1 MAINSTSSATSAAA
15 APTTG
20 PGKGSVIDVAGLVSK
35 LDSIEQVPIDR
46 LGVKVTKQD
55 NAIRDLGIIK
65 ERMSIFQA
73 ALQDFTDPI
82 SYLNKTVSSSN
93 PTVVSTS
100 VSNSSSVS
108 AGVFN
113 VNVTQLAKTSTAM
126 YAFTIPGPGITGN
139 FDLGDSLDNLESF
152 SFNENDTLETIK
164 NKINLETS
172 NTNVRAAVVN
182 TGNQFVLSL
191 TSTVGG
197 ANSNIFLDQTPTTP
211 SLISQ
216 LMKLADPSEPEGQ
229 DGADAIFSINGQTFT
244 RSSNTVDDALAGVR
258 LQLQGEGPV
267 TIVAGSENREIAQT
281 LITNVGQA
289 YNDLMASYTELSKFN
304 ADPEKRGS
312 LYGFMELRGMMD
324 SISMSFMSPL
334 TRSSG
339 SNSSSAPI
347 NDTGGNPISFTTLGL
362 ELQLDG
368 TLLFKSAAFESAV
381 TRGALEQLANGSLSS
396 TRTIVNDAMTF
407 GGKVDSFIDGFE
419 DERSTLQNRI
429 TDLENRKAEKMARY
443 QAQYASLDAL
453 LFRLQ
458 ALNNSLTPTFE
469 ALNNPKN

>member
-1 MAINSTSSATSAAA
+1 MAINSTSSATSS
-15 APTTG
+15 APSAMS

-35 LDSIEQVPIDR
+35 LDSIEQAPIDR
-46 LGVKVTKQD
+46 LGVKVTRQD

-65 ERMSIFQA
+65 QRMSSFQA

-93 PTVVSTS
+93 STLVGVS
-100 VSNSSSVS
+100 VSKSSDVA

-113 VNVTQLAKTSTAM
+113 VNVTKLAQTSTAT
-126 YAFTIPGPGITGN
+126 YAFNFASAGSITLRATDGSVQTIDLAATGTDGIN
-139 FDLGDSLDNLESF
+139 
-152 SFNENDTLETIK
+152 TLEELRDA
-164 NKINLETS
+164 INQSSATS
-172 NTNVRAAVVN
+172 KVRAAIVN
-182 TGNQFVLSL
+182 TGSQFALSL
-191 TSTVGG
+191 TSTTGG
-197 ANSNIFLDQTPTTP
+197 ASSQVELSNVTGTTA
-211 SLISQ
+211 SIIGSAQ
-216 LMKLADPSEPEGQ
+216 VGTNAE
-229 DGADAIFSINGQTFT
+229 FSINGQNFV
-244 RSSNTVDDALAGVR
+244 RSSNIVDEALAGVR
-258 LQLQGEGPV
+258 LQLQGTGPV

-334 TRSSG
+334 TRSG
-339 SNSSSAPI
+339 AAI
-347 NDTGGNPISFTTLGL
+347 NDTGGNPISLMTLGL

-381 TRGALEQLANGSLSS
+381 TRGALDQLANGSVSS

-429 TDLENRKAEKMARY
+429 TDLETRKAEKMARY

-469 ALNNPKN
+469 ALNNPRRQ

>member
-1 MAINSTSSATSAAA
+1 MAVNSTSSATSS
-15 APTTG
+15 APSAMS

-35 LDSIEQVPIDR
+35 LDSIEQAPIDR
-46 LGVKVTKQD
+46 LGVKVTRQD

-65 ERMSIFQA
+65 QRMSSFQA

-82 SYLNKTVSSSN
+82 SYLSKTVSSSN
-93 PTVVSTS
+93 STLVGVS
-100 VSNSSSVS
+100 VSKSSDVA

-113 VNVTQLAKTSTAM
+113 VNVTQLAKTSTAT
-126 YAFTIPGPGITGN
+126 YEFDFSAAGSIALRATDGSVQTIALAATNTDGIN
-139 FDLGDSLDNLESF
+139 
-152 SFNENDTLETIK
+152 TLEELRDA
-164 NKINLETS
+164 INQSSTTS
-172 NTNVRAAVVN
+172 KVRAAIVN
-182 TGNQFVLSL
+182 TGSQFSLSL
-191 TSTVGG
+191 TSTTGG
-197 ANSNIFLDQTPTTP
+197 ASSQVELSNATGTTA
-211 SLISQ
+211 SIVGSAQ
-216 LMKLADPSEPEGQ
+216 VGTNAE
-229 DGADAIFSINGQTFT
+229 FSINGQNFV
-244 RSSNTVDDALAGVR
+244 RSSNIVDEALAGVR
-258 LQLQGEGPV
+258 LQLQGTGPV

-334 TRSSG
+334 TRSG
-339 SNSSSAPI
+339 AAI
-347 NDTGGNPISFTTLGL
+347 NDTGGNPISLMTLGL

-381 TRGALEQLANGSLSS
+381 TRGALDQLANGSVSS

-429 TDLENRKAEKMARY
+429 TDLETRKAEKMARY

-469 ALNNPKN
+469 ALNNPRN

>member
-1 MAINSTSSATSAAA
+1 MAINSTSSATASA
-15 APTTG
+15 PSVLS

-35 LDSIEQVPIDR
+35 LDSIEQAPIDR
-46 LGVKVTKQD
+46 LGVKVTRQD

-65 ERMSIFQA
+65 QRMSSFQA
-73 ALQDFTDPI
+73 ALQDFADPI

-93 PTVVSTS
+93 SSLVGVS
-100 VSNSSSVS
+100 VSKSTDVA

-113 VNVTQLAKTSTAM
+113 VNVTQLAKTSTAT
-126 YAFTIPGPGITGN
+126 YGFNFAAAGSITLQATDGSVQTIALAATTSADGIN
-139 FDLGDSLDNLESF
+139 
-152 SFNENDTLETIK
+152 TLEELRDA
-164 NKINLETS
+164 INQSSTTS
-172 NTNVRAAVVN
+172 KVRAAIVN
-182 TGNQFVLSL
+182 TGSQLALSL
-191 TSTVGG
+191 TSTTGG
-197 ANSNIFLDQTPTTP
+197 AS
-211 SLISQ
+211 SQ
-216 LMKLADPSEPEGQ
+216 VQLNNAT
-229 DGADAIFSINGQTFT
+229 GATASIIGTAQVGANAEFSINGQNFV
-244 RSSNTVDDALAGVR
+244 RSSNIVDEALPGVR
-258 LQLQGEGPV
+258 LQLQGTGPV
-267 TIVAGSENREIAQT
+267 TIVAGSESREIAQM

-289 YNDLMASYTELSKFN
+289 YNDLMASYTELTKFN

-312 LYGFMELRGMMD
+312 LYGFMELRSMVD

-334 TRSSG
+334 TRSG
-339 SNSSSAPI
+339 AVI
-347 NDTGGNPISFTTLGL
+347 NDTSNNPISFLTLGL

-381 TRGALEQLANGSLSS
+381 TRGALEQLANGSVST
-396 TRTIVNDAMTF
+396 TRTIVNTAMTF
-407 GGKVDSFIDGFE
+407 GGKMDSFIDGFE